1 MDRTPPNNIK
11 NYFNKSNCRER
22 EREKQKCLRD
32 VLPVR
37 FSLGLL
43 NAFTCVMFCEQ
54 PSWCEMQS
62 MASFRR
68 RFYRS
73 SSWMTSPWRRHQD
86 IWVVRILNNENKN
99 QKQFNNSFI
108 LNKKTIEIYIPIPQ
122 LTMPAWIHGEPGE
135 DWTSSGPPLSPCHI

>member
-43 NAFTCVMFCEQ
+43 NAILVLCSVNSPRDVKCSQWRLSDGVFTDPVHE
-54 PSWCEMQS
+54 
-62 MASFRR
+62 
-68 RFYRS
+68 
-73 SSWMTSPWRRHQD
+73 RRHPGVD
-86 IWVVRILNNENKN
+86 TRIFGLCA
-99 QKQFNNSFI
+99 S
-108 LNKKTIEIYIPIPQ
+108 
-122 LTMPAWIHGEPGE
+122 
-135 DWTSSGPPLSPCHI
+135 DSPTDDAGLDPRRTGRRLDE